1 VNDNRN
7 MLLAIVLSAFVLL
20 GWSFLGPKLLPTAAP
35 QTQQVR
41 DGKVQ
46 AIPQPQA
53 SAAGQTPVGT
63 VAGALQVRADVLR
76 STPRVKID
84 TPNLFGSI
92 NLKGARIDDLRLVK
106 QRESIAASSAPV
118 RLFSP
123 AGSPGAYFAGFG
135 WLGEGIAV
143 PGPDTI
149 WQASSRILAPGKPV
163 TLSWTNPTGQKFEQV
178 VSIDDS
184 YLFTVDQRVTNGGL
198 TPVAVRSFGFAS
210 RAQQAADPSSWT
222 NHVGPI
228 SVIDGK
234 ADYSTKWS
242 TLDEAGTNGTT
253 RGSGPGWVGFTDKYW
268 LAALAPSGTIAPS
281 FHHTPAGGYQAD
293 YAGAPVTLAPGQQS
307 SSQVRL
313 FAGAKEKAALDRYE
327 DAGIPKLSKA
337 IDWGWF
343 EWFMRPLF
351 ALLRWLFAVTGN
363 FGVAIICLT
372 FIVRAIM
379 FPIANRQFQSTL
391 AMRRVQPKLKA
402 MQARFKDDKPRQQ
415 QEMMKL
421 YKEEKINPAA
431 GCLPIFL
438 QIPVFYALYK
448 VLMVAVEM
456 RHQPFALWI
465 HDLSEPD
472 PMTPVNLFG
481 LLHFTPPHIL
491 AIGVLPILVGAT
503 QWLTMKMNPA
513 QGVDPAQQQIMSLM
527 PWFLIFVMA
536 PFAAGLQLY
545 WVTNNLLT
553 LAQQSWFNSRHP
565 IDAATAVVD
574 AKPAKP

>member
-1 VNDNRN
+1 LNDNRN

-41 DGKVQ
+41 DGKTH
-46 AIPQPQA
+46 ALPQPA
-53 SAAGQTPVGT
+53 ANAAGATASTGSP
-63 VAGALQVRADVLR
+63 AALQVRADVLR
-76 STPRVKID
+76 STPRVKIE
-84 TPNLFGSI
+84 TPSLLGSI
-92 NLKGARIDDLRLVK
+92 NLHGARIDDLRLVK
-106 QRESIAASSAPV
+106 QHETIAPNSAPV
-118 RLFSP
+118 RLLSP
-123 AGSPGAYFAGFG
+123 AGAPGAYFAGFG
-135 WLGEGIAV
+135 WLGDGVAV
-143 PGPDTI
+143 PGPDTM
-149 WQASSRILAPGKPV
+149 WQASSRHLAPGQPV
-163 TLSWTNPTGQKFEQV
+163 TLSWTNPTGQKFEQTIAV
-178 VSIDDS
+178 DDS
-184 YLFTVDQRVTNGGL
+184 YLFSVAQRVTNSGAASVTL
-198 TPVAVRSFGFAS
+198 RPYGFAS
-210 RAQQAADPSSWT
+210 RAQQSADPSTWT
-222 NHVGPI
+222 NHVGPM
-228 SVIDGK
+228 SVLNGK
-234 ADYSTKWS
+234 ADYSIKWN
-242 TLDEAGTNGTT
+242 TLDEAGNAGKTGE
-253 RGSGPGWVGFTDKYW
+253 SGPGWVGFTDKYW
-268 LAALAPSGTIAPS
+268 LAALAPQGDIAPT
-281 FHHTPAGGYQAD
+281 FRHTPAGGYQID
-293 YAGAPVTLAPGQQS
+293 YAGTPVTLAPGQASATQT
-307 SSQVRL
+307 RL
-313 FAGAKEKAALDRYE
+313 FAGAKEKSALDRYE
-327 DAGIPKLSKA
+327 SAGIPKLTKA

-343 EWFMRPLF
+343 EFFMRPIF
-351 ALLRWLFAVTGN
+351 GLLRWLFAATGN

-372 FIVRAIM
+372 LIVRAIM

-402 MQARFKDDKPRQQ
+402 LQARFKDDKPRQQ

-456 RHQPFALWI
+456 RHQPFAGWI
-465 HDLSEPD
+465 HDLSAPD

-481 LLHFTPPHIL
+481 LLHFTPPHLL

-513 QGVDPAQQQIMSLM
+513 QGVDPAQQQIMTLM
-527 PWFLIFVMA
+527 PWFLVFVMA

-565 IDAATAVVD
+565 IDATTAVVD
-574 AKPAKP
+574 AKPAKR